1 MRSFTE
7 RPFPTVG
14 LPCEVRR
21 RLIKS
26 SFTDTQT
33 TVFGAVITGF
43 CGFLFA
49 ALSHSKAPAAV
60 GLLALCTIPV
70 RLYLSRGYQVSPL
83 TDDPKQLRSIE
94 RGLILGGA
102 STLFCAGSLVL
113 ATFLTSDDPF
123 VLSVS
128 LAIVTTNLLAIAIR
142 YFSLQDG
149 IVLQICAGA
158 LPVAAACAL
167 RGGLFVLVPPAALLP
182 LCLFIYESARQLRQT
197 LFDEIAFRERSQT
210 IAAQFDAA
218 INNMSHG
225 LCTLDGEGR
234 IVVFNDKFRT
244 VLSLPPEAPLAG
256 GDIYTLLG
264 EVIPDLIASAQY
276 MLGDQSLLS
285 DPRLGS
291 DATINVETRDGRTIE
306 LTVHTTATEGSV
318 LVVQDVTDRFNAE
331 RKIQYMA
338 HFDAVTGLPNRHA
351 FETTLAESLDQWSP
365 GQQALTILFLD
376 LDNFKQVNDSLGHR
390 TGDKVLLECAERLR
404 RVIEPNDFLARWGGD
419 EFVILHTCDLTAPT
433 DGYVYTKRMIEEVRR
448 PLIIDG
454 SEVIVG
460 VSIGSA
466 TALSDSV
473 TADSLLSNADLALY
487 AAKADGR
494 GCWRTFEPEMD
505 TRIQARRLL
514 ELELRNAVSC
524 KDFTVHFQPIVN
536 VATGRIAAF
545 EALARWRSPSR
556 GKIPPSDFI
565 PLLEET
571 GLIHEVGGMILR
583 LACAACAGWPDGIA
597 VSVNLSP
604 IQFREQTLES
614 AITDVLSVSGLE
626 PHRLILEIT
635 ESTLFDDRVG
645 VRNTLASLRTR
656 GIQVSL
662 DDFGTGYS
670 NFGHL
675 HSYPFDRIKIDR
687 TFTLDLGSKQ
697 SSWDLVEFIADLGRR
712 LHKPVIA
719 EGVETV
725 AQLNT
730 IRLLRIAEAQGY
742 LFGKPVPESE
752 VATLIARVNQPGLA
766 RLSA

>member
-1 MRSFTE
+1 MRCFTE
-7 RPFPTVG
+7 RRFSAAA
-14 LPCEVRR
+14 LPREVRR
-21 RLIKS
+21 RLIES
-26 SFTDTQT
+26 SFADTNI
-33 TVFGAVITGF
+33 TVFGAVITGLS
-43 CGFLFA
+43 GFLFA
-49 ALSHSKAPAAV
+49 ALTHSKAPAAV
-60 GLLALCTIPV
+60 GLLALLTIPV
-70 RLYLSRGYQVSPL
+70 RLHLNWGYLSSPL
-83 TDDPKQLRSIE
+83 SDDPKQLRSIE

-102 STLFCAGSLVL
+102 STIFCAGFLVVT
-113 ATFLTSDDPF
+113 TFLTSDDPF

-128 LAIVTTNLLAIAIR
+128 LAIATTNLLAIAIR

-167 RGGLFVLVPPAALLP
+167 RGGLFLLVPPAALLP
-182 LCLFIYESARQLRQT
+182 LCLFIYESARRLRQT
-197 LFDEIAFRERSQT
+197 LLDEIAFREQSQR

-244 VLSLPPEAPLAG
+244 VLSLPSDAPLAG
-256 GDIYTLLG
+256 DDIYALLG
-264 EVIPDLIASAQY
+264 EVIPNIVANAQY
-276 MLGDQSLLS
+276 MLDQTLLS
-285 DPRLGS
+285 DPHLGS
-291 DATINVETRDGRTIE
+291 DAIINVETRDGRTIE
-306 LTVHTTATEGSV
+306 LTIHTTATEGSV

-390 TGDKVLLECAERLR
+390 TGDKVLLESAERLR
-404 RVIEPNDFLARWGGD
+404 RVIEPNDLLARWGGD

-433 DGYVYTKRMIEEVRR
+433 DDYAYTKRMIEEVRR
-448 PLIIDG
+448 PLVIDG

-466 TALSDSV
+466 TALSDGV

-536 VATGRIAAF
+536 VATGRITAF
-545 EALARWRSPSR
+545 EALARWLSPSR

-571 GLIHEVGGMILR
+571 GLIHEVGAMILR

-604 IQFREQTLES
+604 VQFREQNLETT
-614 AITDVLSVSGLE
+614 ITDALFVSGLE

-635 ESTLFDDRVG
+635 ELTLFDDRVG
-645 VRNTLASLRTR
+645 VRNTLACLRTR

-697 SSWDLVEFIADLGRR
+697 SSWDLVESIADLGRR

-742 LFGKPVPESE
+742 LFGRPVPESE
-752 VATLIARVNQPGLA
+752 ATTLIARVNQPGLA